1 VTRFAGV
8 SLRSRILLL
17 VLVGAVVPLGV
28 VGLWLNRSSERS
40 GVALV
45 RARLTESLGDV
56 VAAFGSQWSRNQ
68 SVLLDLAEAA
78 AVRSALRGNAPTTIG
93 ADSTS
98 RRELLPL
105 WEAVSGVAWMI
116 EIRDLEG
123 RPIARL
129 PDDLGEPRS
138 RSSPPPGFLNFDV
151 VARERF
157 SGEPLGTLA
166 VQFRSDGLVAPALAP
181 GVSGSVL
188 AILDRRTGSS
198 LTPLPVD
205 PELFAHDRFEWGDE
219 EWLSVSRDVLDPPL
233 RFTLAAPLGPVTTP
247 LADAARRG
255 TLALLFAMLA
265 TFGLAT
271 LFSSRLTASLEGL
284 SRAAVAVEA
293 GDLDARAQ
301 EEGPP
306 AVRELA
312 RAFNGMSGALRSTLD
327 RLSQREALA
336 AVGEF
341 AASLAHEVRNPLTSI
356 RVDLE
361 RSARKLDG
369 DPEATR
375 ALLARALREVDRL
388 NASVTDFLRVA
399 RSGRVTFSDIDLRA
413 PLEAAVRAAGP
424 RFAERGCMLKHV
436 SDPDPVWVLGDEG
449 ALEQLV
455 LNLLLNAA
463 DATPSGRSAGV
474 RVDTSESDVGV
485 TVWDEGPGIPIEV
498 RQKLFEPFYS
508 TKTDGTGLGLT
519 IARRIARAHDSDLEI
534 RSARPSPT
542 VFRFRLRRGGT
553 PGD

>member
-1 VTRFAGV
+1 
-8 SLRSRILLL
+8 
-17 VLVGAVVPLGV
+17 
-28 VGLWLNRSSERS
+28 
-40 GVALV
+40 
-45 RARLTESLGDV
+45 
-56 VAAFGSQWSRNQ
+56 
-68 SVLLDLAEAA
+68 
-78 AVRSALRGNAPTTIG
+78 
-93 ADSTS
+93 
-98 RRELLPL
+98 
-105 WEAVSGVAWMI
+105 MI

-138 RSSPPPGFLNFDV
+138 RSSPPPGFLYFDV

-166 VQFRSDGLVAPALAP
+166 VQFRSDGLVVPGLAP

-188 AILDRRTGSS
+188 AILDRRTGTS

-205 PELFAHDRFEWGDE
+205 PELFARDRFEWGEE
-219 EWLSVSRDVLDPPL
+219 EWLSVSRDVVDPPL

-247 LADAARRG
+247 LENAARRG
-255 TLALLFAMLA
+255 TLALLLAVLA

-271 LFSSRLTASLEGL
+271 LFASRLTASLEGL

-293 GDLDARAQ
+293 GDLEARAQ

-361 RSARKLDG
+361 RSVRKLDEE
-369 DPEATR
+369 PEATR
-375 ALLARALREVDRL
+375 ALLTRALGEVDRL
-388 NASVTDFLRVA
+388 NASVTSFLRVA

-413 PLEAAVRAAGP
+413 PLEAAVRAADP
-424 RFAERGCMLKHV
+424 RFTERGCTLEYV
-436 SDPDPVWVLGDEG
+436 SDRGPVWVLGDEG

-463 DATPSGRSAGV
+463 DATPSGRSAGAQ
-474 RVDTSESDVGV
+474 VDTSESDVAV
-485 TVWDEGPGIPIEV
+485 TVWDEGPGIPTEV
-498 RQKLFEPFYS
+498 REKVFEPFYS
-508 TKTDGTGLGLT
+508 TKTDGTGLGLA

-534 RSARPSPT
+534 RSAPPSPT
-542 VFRFRLRRGGT
+542 VFRFRLRRGTT